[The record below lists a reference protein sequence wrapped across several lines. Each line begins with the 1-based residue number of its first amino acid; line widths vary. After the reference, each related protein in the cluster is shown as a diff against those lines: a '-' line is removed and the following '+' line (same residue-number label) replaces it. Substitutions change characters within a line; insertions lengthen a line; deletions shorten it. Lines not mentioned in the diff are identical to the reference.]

1 MVSSSRSGEKVL
13 YPPPTLPAILQ
24 TMHGRA
30 LLTLAVLAACAI
42 ALLPLAG
49 ATTRHHHHH
58 HHGKAHHHHHRRAG
72 SRIGERPCKCCDI
85 DPENYNACPCRNEG
99 ACPPYRRL
107 LAEEPAQQHGGQVP
121 LQEAEELVGVWKME
135 VRLQLRIRFRTWA
148 VLACWQACHM

>member
-1 MVSSSRSGEKVL
+1 MVSFELKSRTGL

-30 LLTLAVLAACAI
+30 LLTLAVLAACAV

-49 ATTRHHHHH
+49 ATTHHHHHHH
-58 HHGKAHHHHHRRAG
+58 HHGMTQHHHHRRAG

-85 DPENYNACPCRNEG
+85 DPENYSACPCRNEG

-135 VRLQLRIRFRTWA
+135 VRP
-148 VLACWQACHM
+148 